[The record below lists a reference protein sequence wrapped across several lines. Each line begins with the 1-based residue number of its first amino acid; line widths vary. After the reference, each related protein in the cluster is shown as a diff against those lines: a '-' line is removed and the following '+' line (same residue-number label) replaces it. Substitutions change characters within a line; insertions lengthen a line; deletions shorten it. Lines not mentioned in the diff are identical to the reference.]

1 MQPHLVF
8 AAATFMMLGSVASAA
23 DLPRKSEPV
32 VAPVPAYE
40 VFDYAFGA
48 KLTSDYLFRGI
59 TQSNH
64 APSVSGY
71 GELRF
76 NVLENLQLYVGA
88 AAASVKLP
96 TSPALELDGYFGV
109 RPTFGPLAFDFGGI
123 YYGYPDNTRQYF
135 IDPTGV
141 TFTAPVPGGVP
152 TTPKNPGWWEAYGK
166 AIYTFNDFV
175 AVGAQVAYSPNW
187 VNTGADATYV
197 AGNVKFTLPHGF
209 SVSGEFGR
217 QFLGTSKALYG
228 PTKYVSY
235 NTWNA
240 GVSYTYKVATFDVRY
255 SGTDLNKAEC
265 YLNTSDPAGNPVG
278 VVANGVSKWCGH
290 RFMASISFDL
300 TSANLK

>member
-1 MQPHLVF
+1 MLSRLF
-8 AAATFMMLGSVASAA
+8 AGTTIVLMSISAASAA

-32 VAPVPAYE
+32 IAPVPAYQ

-48 KLTSDYLFRGI
+48 KLSSDYLFRGI

-64 APSVSGY
+64 QPSVSAY

-76 NVLENLQLYVGA
+76 NALENLQFYAGT

-96 TSPALELDGYFGV
+96 TSPALELDGFFGV
-109 RPTFGPLAFDFGGI
+109 RPTFGPIAFDFGGI
-123 YYGYPDNTRQYF
+123 YYGYPNNTTQYF

-141 TFTAPVPGGVP
+141 TFTGPTAGGVP
-152 TTPKNPGWWEAYGK
+152 TTAKNPGWWEVYGK
-166 AIYTFNDFV
+166 ATYTFNDFV
-175 AVGAQVAYSPNW
+175 AVGAQVYYSPSW
-187 VNTGADATYV
+187 VATGADATYV
-197 AGNVKFTLPHGF
+197 AGTVKFTLPQGF
-209 SVSGEFGR
+209 AISGEFGR
-217 QFLGTSKALYG
+217 QFLGTSKAVLG

-240 GVSYTYKVATFDVRY
+240 GLSYTYKVATLDLRY

-265 YLNTSDPAGNPVG
+265 YLNSSDPAGNPVG
-278 VVANGVSKWCGH
+278 AVANGLSKWCGH